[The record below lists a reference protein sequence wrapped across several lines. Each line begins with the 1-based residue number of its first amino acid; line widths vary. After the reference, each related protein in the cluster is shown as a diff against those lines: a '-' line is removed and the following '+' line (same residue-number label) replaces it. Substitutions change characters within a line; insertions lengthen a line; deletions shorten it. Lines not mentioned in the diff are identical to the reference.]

1 MLRTLLLPLS
11 TLPRVLVRGKE
22 RAPRQGTHACSP
34 TQASLTTPSTHMH
47 RSIKKQLD
55 LLFETPDDRDKFKDT
70 LAPLLKPTAKITNT
84 WDGPLPR
91 TRWER
96 FDVSKVSCDPAVVP
110 HSCPPLSVS
119 HTPTQQQQQSGTAGM
134 KKKRTLLVNVPKR
147 VLYQIAP
154 RALAATQGVVSR

>member
-1 MLRTLLLPLS
+1 MQPNAGQ
-11 TLPRVLVRGKE
+11 PN
-22 RAPRQGTHACSP
+22 H
-34 TQASLTTPSTHMH
+34 STHMH

-96 FDVSKVSCDPAVVP
+96 FDVSKVSCDPALVP
-110 HSCPPLSVS
+110 HPLSPFSLS
-119 HTPTQQQQQSGTAGM
+119 HTHPHTRNNNRVA
-134 KKKRTLLVNVPKR
+134 LL
-147 VLYQIAP
+147 A
-154 RALAATQGVVSR
+154 